1 MILRA
6 EGISK
11 RFGGLQAVNRVSFT
25 AADGRVT
32 SLIGPNGAGK
42 TTIFNCIT
50 GVVPPDEGTIW
61 ADRRRIS
68 GLKAHRV
75 VAAGVARTFQD
86 LRLFLQLSVLDNVLF
101 GRQRVRGEQPL
112 VALFGFG
119 FRRREERQH
128 REVALRVLEYVGL
141 AAKASTQAKNLSYAE
156 QKLLSLA
163 RVLAT
168 DSALLLLDEPASGLD
183 RHSVQKLN
191 GLIRDLSRAGKTIL
205 LVEHNFAIVRE
216 VSDHVVFLDHGEV
229 VAEGT
234 PETVVKDARLTEIYF
249 GTFFGGRG
257 RPGVVTE
264 AP

>member
-1 MILRA
+1 MRLRV

-11 RFGGLQAVNRVSFT
+11 RFGGLRAVNSVSFT
-25 AADGRVT
+25 AEDGRVT

-50 GVVPPDEGTIW
+50 GVFAPDEGAIW
-61 ADRRRIS
+61 ADQRHIA

-75 VAAGVARTFQD
+75 VAAGVVRTFQD

-101 GRQRVRGEQPL
+101 GRQHVRGEQPL

-119 FRRREERQH
+119 LRRREDQHH
-128 REVALRVLEYVGL
+128 REAALRVLEYVGL
-141 AAKASTQAKNLSYAE
+141 SAKAATQAKNLSYAE

-168 DSALLLLDEPASGLD
+168 ESPLLLLDEPASGLD
-183 RHSVQKLN
+183 RRSVQTLN

-234 PETVVKDARLTEIYF
+234 PETVMKDPRLTEIYF
-249 GTFFGGRG
+249 GTFFGGKRG
-257 RPGVVTE
+257 PRVAAEVP
-264 AP
+264 